1 MVSGGGCFRARDC
14 SAWVQGEPNIV
25 MNREIYVGGGL
36 SAIDQKGRV
45 AIPNQ
50 LRGILLENSGG
61 VPEIQLT
68 SSTNAPCLTGF
79 DKPYTKLVSGTIERD
94 IIEGTDA
101 SQPRPVL
108 QRRAFSVIET
118 MPFDQSGRFI
128 ISPLMRKLGGLDDL
142 AYFFG
147 CGDYLEVWNPT
158 TALDSDLVPNETK
171 IALEFYLEA
180 RSGK

>member
-1 MVSGGGCFRARDC
+1 MS
-14 SAWVQGEPNIV
+14 
-25 MNREIYVGGGL
+25 REIYVGGGL

-50 LRGILLENSGG
+50 LRGIILENSGG

-68 SSTNAPCLTGF
+68 SSTTAPCLAGF

-94 IIEGTDA
+94 LIEGA
-101 SQPRPVL
+101 STPQPRHVL
-108 QRRAFSVIET
+108 QRQAFSVVET
-118 MPFDQSGRFI
+118 MPFDASGRFI

-158 TALDSDLVPNETK
+158 TALNSDLVPRETK
-171 IALEFYLEA
+171 IALEFYLDA